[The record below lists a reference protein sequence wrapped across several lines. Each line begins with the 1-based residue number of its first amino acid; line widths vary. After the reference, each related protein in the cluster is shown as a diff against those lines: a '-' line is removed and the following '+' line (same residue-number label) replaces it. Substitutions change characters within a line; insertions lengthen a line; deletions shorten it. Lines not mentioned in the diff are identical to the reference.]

1 MSIHLQQP
9 SPAQPTVVGLGEIL
23 WDLFEDASVFGGA
36 PANFACH
43 AAGLGMHA
51 VIKSAVGRD
60 DLGRKAIQWLE
71 QRGMPTDYVAVD
83 PEHATGTVQVRL
95 SPAGT
100 ATYEFAPDVAWDHLA
115 CDSRDLRLAQECRA
129 VCFGTLAQRS
139 PISRSA
145 IYRFLD
151 AVHAE
156 SWRILDVNLRQHFF
170 GPAVIRESVDR
181 SNAIKLNDE
190 EWPVV
195 SAALDAPAE
204 LSRHSVESLATRHRL
219 RCVALT
225 HGARGSWIWLD
236 GQWDE
241 QSPEPIQAVDTVGA
255 GDAFTAALIAGLLRG
270 DTLSVLHE
278 RASRLAAY
286 VCTQRGATPTL
297 PEEFRL

>member
-1 MSIHLQQP
+1 MNIHRQDQP
-9 SPAQPTVVGLGEIL
+9 SPKHTVVGLGEIL

-43 AAGLGMHA
+43 AAGLGMRA
-51 VIKSAVGRD
+51 IIKSAIGQD
-60 DLGRKAIQWLE
+60 DLGSKAVQWLR
-71 QRGMPTDYVAVD
+71 QRSMPTDYVAVD

-95 SPAGT
+95 NAAGT

-115 CDSRDLRLAQECRA
+115 CDLHDLRLAQECRA

-139 PISRSA
+139 PVSRAA
-145 IYRFLD
+145 IDQFLD
-151 AVHAE
+151 AVHPE
-156 SWRILDVNLRQHFF
+156 SWRILDVNLRQNFF
-170 GPAVIRESVDR
+170 SPAVIRESVQR

-195 SAALDAPAE
+195 SAVLDAPTE
-204 LSRHSVESLATRHRL
+204 LSRHSVEALAARNKL

-241 QSPEPIQAVDTVGA
+241 QSPEPIHAVDTVGA
-255 GDAFTAALIAGLLRG
+255 GDAFIAALISGLLRSEALP
-270 DTLSVLHE
+270 TLHE
-278 RASRLAAY
+278 RASRIAAY
-286 VCTQRGATPTL
+286 VCTQRGATPML
-297 PEEFRL
+297 PENITA